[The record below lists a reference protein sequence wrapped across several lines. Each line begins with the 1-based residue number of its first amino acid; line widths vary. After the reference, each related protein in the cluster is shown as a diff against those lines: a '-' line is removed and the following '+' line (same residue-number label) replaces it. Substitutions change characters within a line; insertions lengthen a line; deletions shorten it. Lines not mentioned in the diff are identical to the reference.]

1 MAGGEGGAF
10 TLERDGDVG
19 VLVFDLPGETV
30 NKFSRAVKDEF
41 AARIRDLKAD
51 GSVRAMVLISGKRE
65 SFVAGADIEEF
76 VAAKSTDEFQRL
88 SREGQQFI
96 GELEAF
102 PKPIVVAIHGACLGG
117 GLEIAIACHF
127 RIASS
132 HPKTVLGLP
141 EVQIGIIPGAGGC
154 NRLPRLIGLRAAL
167 DMILT
172 SRQVRADRALKVGL
186 VDEVVPNAILR
197 QEAVRAARRLSQTG
211 VPLRTPRGSW
221 LLDRTM
227 FGQRF
232 VLDQARKR
240 TLARTGGHYPAP
252 LAAIEAVSYSLAEGM
267 TPGLQRE
274 AELFAKMAMTDV
286 SRRLVEIF
294 FATTALK
301 KDPGVPSPAPEPRR
315 VERLA
320 VLGAGFMG
328 AGIAVTAVDV
338 ADVSVRMKDSDL
350 PRVGKGLRAAADVI
364 HERVKR
370 RSISRR
376 EGQRRLELLSGG
388 VDYSGFRRA
397 DLVIEAVFEDLEV
410 KRAVL
415 REVEAVAEPGCIFA
429 SNTSTIPIARIA
441 EASRR
446 PETVIGMHFF
456 SPVHRMPLLEVIPS
470 EATARETIVTA
481 VAFGRRM
488 GKTAIVVRDRPGFF
502 INRILAPYVAEA
514 GCLLRE
520 GATIEELDG
529 AMVEWGFPVGPITL
543 LDEVGLDV
551 AVKVA
556 GVMGAAF
563 GEGMKP
569 AIALDRL
576 VAAGHHGRKNGKGFY
591 RYENGKKR
599 GVDDSVYATLG
610 IARGGGLGAF
620 HVRHRLSLA
629 MLNEAARALGEDVV
643 RSARDG
649 DIGAIF
655 GIGYPPFRGG
665 PFRTLDAMGAASTV
679 EKLEQLAARHGPRF
693 APAPVLAAQGASGG
707 RFYPDD

>member
-1 MAGGEGGAF
+1 MADGAF
-10 TLERDGDVG
+10 TLERDGDVA
-19 VLVFDLPGETV
+19 VLVFDLPGESV
-30 NKFSRAVKDEF
+30 NRFSRAVKDEF
-41 AARIRDLKAD
+41 TAWIRGLKVDNAARA
-51 GSVRAMVLISGKRE
+51 VVLTSGKTE
-65 SFVAGADIEEF
+65 NFVAGADIEEF
-76 VAAKSTDEFQRL
+76 VAAKTEDAFHRL
-88 SREGQQFI
+88 SREGQTFI
-96 GELEAF
+96 DELEAF

-117 GLEIAIACHF
+117 GLEIAIACHY
-127 RIASS
+127 RVASS
-132 HPKTVLGLP
+132 HAKTALGLP

-154 NRLPRLIGLRAAL
+154 SRLPRLIGLRAAL

-172 SRQVRADRALKVGL
+172 SRNVRADRALKMGL

-197 QEAVRAARRLSQTG
+197 RVAVQAARRLAQTG
-211 VPLRTPRGSW
+211 VPLRKPRGGW

-227 FGQRF
+227 FGQRL

-240 TLARTGGHYPAP
+240 TLAKTGGHYPAP

-267 TPGLQRE
+267 GPGLQRE
-274 AELFAKMAMTDV
+274 AELFARMAMTDV

-301 KDPGVPSPAPEPRR
+301 KDPGVPAPAPGPRK

-338 ADVSVRMKDSDL
+338 AGVSVRMKDADL
-350 PRVGKGLRAAADVI
+350 PRVGRGLRAAADIVN
-364 HERVKR
+364 ERVRR
-370 RSISRR
+370 RSITRQEGRR
-376 EGQRRLELLSGG
+376 RMELLSGG

-397 DLVIEAVFEDLEV
+397 DLVIEAVFEDLQV

-415 REVEAVAEPGCIFA
+415 RDVEALAHAESIFA

-441 EASRR
+441 EASRH

-470 EATARETIVTA
+470 DRTAPETTVTA

-514 GCLLRE
+514 GHLLKE
-520 GATIEELDG
+520 GATIEEVDG

-556 GVMGAAF
+556 AVMSEAF

-576 VAAGHHGRKNGKGFY
+576 VAAGALGRKNGRGFY
-591 RYENGKKR
+591 RYENGRKG
-599 GVDDSVYATLG
+599 GVDESVYGTLG
-610 IARGGGLGAF
+610 LSRGPGVGAF
-620 HVRHRLSLA
+620 HVKHRLTMA
-629 MLNEAARALGEDVV
+629 MLNEAARALAEQVV
-643 RSARDG
+643 RSPRDG

-665 PFRTLDAMGAASTV
+665 PFRTLDAMGAAAAV
-679 EKLEQLAARHGPRF
+679 EKLEQLAARHPRF
-693 APAPVLAAQGASGG
+693 GPAQVLVDHARSGG
-707 RFYPDD
+707 RFYPND